1 MSPNLFSDTV
11 PYILKAFKFRG
22 KKTSLQS
29 NIQQTQ
35 ASFHVNISAA

>member
-11 PYILKAFKFRG
+11 LCILKGFKFRG
-22 KKTSLQS
+22 KKTSLKS

-35 ASFHVNISAA
+35 ASFHANISAA